1 MIKINDEEIKW
12 RKGMTVRDA
21 MNQVHFTFPLVV
33 VSVNGMIIPPDELDK
48 FIVNDGDEIMV
59 LHLTSGG

>member
-33 VSVNGMIIPPDELDK
+33 VSVNGMIIPPDELDNYILK
-48 FIVNDGDEIMV
+48 DGDEIMV

>member
-33 VSVNGMIIPPDELDK
+33 VSVNGMIIPPDELENRVLK
-48 FIVNDGDEIMV
+48 DGDEIMV